1 MSDNSTNKLVKQ
13 KLEAHDLNGAIEA
26 ALASADEAKAFAQ
39 DAIASLDEGLDR
51 LNKQA
56 DAMLAKYELL

>member
-1 MSDNSTNKLVKQ
+1 MEKNNATESVKQ
-13 KLEAHDLNGAIEA
+13 QLDAHIITGAIET
-26 ALASADEAKAFAQ
+26 
-39 DAIASLDEGLDR
+39 AIAYTDETKSIAKEALTNLDEGLDR